1 MKLTLNIRELFEA
14 NASTYNGTLQVN
26 ASIDLDD
33 ILDSFPDEEDI
44 DVDIHELLAKN
55 RQIAHIWSIEDVQ
68 SVRPDLSDDQAWEVL
83 EMVDHSKDAELGIT
97 WLTLQM
103 TAQHLFGDAPKPLNN
118 QEAE

>member
-55 RQIAHIWSIEDVQ
+55 RQIAVLWSVEDVQ

-83 EMVDHSKDAELGIT
+83 KMVGHNADQELGIC
-97 WLTLQM
+97 WLSLEG
-103 TAQHLFGDAPKPLNN
+103 AAEDLFGEAPEPVKP